1 MFEKIRQANGKGG
14 DVHHRDDL
22 LWCDCLD
29 LHLIL
34 YSLFAVDEDKQQG
47 KGQHGELMMPLS
59 NKTYPKCIQHR
70 ELKQKC

>member
-34 YSLFAVDEDKQQG
+34 YSSFAVDKDKQQG
-47 KGQHGELMMPLS
+47 KGQDVS
-59 NKTYPKCIQHR
+59 
-70 ELKQKC
+70 